1 MGGALGVDIGRQR
14 SLRVHDMLSSSISR
28 ASQALP
34 RRVQFAILA
43 VVAFVAIAAIVAVPL
58 LRDRS
63 RSSEAIEPATAT
75 APGTFRPSPQQW
87 AGFTLATVALVTFR
101 SEHVTDGKIAIN
113 DDRTTPVFSPY
124 SGRVTRL
131 VAKPGDFVERGAP
144 LLEVEASEFV
154 QAQNDLAAAA
164 AALGKARSQLH
175 LAETTE
181 RRQRDLYEAKAG
193 ALKDW
198 QQAQSDLA
206 GARNDLRS
214 AEAALAAVRNR
225 LRILGRSE
233 QQIDAV
239 ETTGKMNPEATVTA
253 PIDGTVLQR
262 KVGLGQYIAA
272 AAADPI
278 FTIGDLSTVW
288 LVANVRE
295 SDAPKMHLGDAV
307 ELRVLA
313 YPGRVFKAR
322 ITFVAPS
329 LDPATR
335 RLPVRAE
342 VENADGALKPEMFA
356 SFSIITGTD
365 VAAPGV
371 PQQAIVYEGD
381 DAHVWVAREDGTVV
395 ARMIRPGRMSEG
407 MVEVTA
413 GLAPGEKVVKSGTLF
428 IDRAARGD

>member
-1 MGGALGVDIGRQR
+1 LIV
-14 SLRVHDMLSSSISR
+14 LDMLLSPMSR
-28 ASQALP
+28 ASQALS
-34 RRVQFAILA
+34 RGVQFAILA
-43 VVAFVAIAAIVAVPL
+43 AVALVAIAAIIVVPL
-58 LRDRS
+58 ISDHSSS
-63 RSSEAIEPATAT
+63 REAVEPAA
-75 APGTFRPSPQQW
+75 AAKPGTFRPSPQQW
-87 AGFTLATVALVTFR
+87 AGFTLATVALMTFR

-131 VAKPGDFVERGAP
+131 VAKPGDIVERGAP

-164 AALGKARSQLH
+164 AALGKTRSQLH
-175 LAETTE
+175 LTETTE
-181 RRQRDLYEAKAG
+181 RRQRELYEAKAG

-206 GARNDLRS
+206 GAHNDVRS

-233 QQIDAV
+233 QEIDAV
-239 ETTGKMNPEATVTA
+239 ETMGKTSPEASVSA
-253 PIDGTVLQR
+253 PISGTVLQR

-295 SDAPKMHLGDAV
+295 SDAPKMHVGDAV

-322 ITFVAPS
+322 ITFVASS

-381 DAHVWVAREDGTVV
+381 DAHVWVAGEDGTIA
-395 ARMIRPGRMSEG
+395 ARMIRPGRASEG